1 MYKVVI
7 HMPNGQVHEIEA
19 ESASAALTYA
29 EEHYKGYVRLEAK
42 SDNVHMSLKRLGK
55 VSER

>member
-1 MYKVVI
+1 
-7 HMPNGQVHEIEA
+7 MPNGQVHEIEA